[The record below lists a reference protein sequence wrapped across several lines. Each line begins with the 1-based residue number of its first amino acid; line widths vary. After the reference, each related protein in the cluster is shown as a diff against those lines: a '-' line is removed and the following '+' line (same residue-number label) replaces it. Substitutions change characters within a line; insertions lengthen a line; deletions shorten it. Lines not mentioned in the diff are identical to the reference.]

1 MFVFDHDAACW
12 YCDLDRIHAKGYTDN
27 VVDLMVGKL
36 NRLSLK
42 TQDALRQLACL
53 GNVADVAML
62 SVVLGVSE
70 QQVHAALSEALR
82 QLLIERHERSYKFV
96 HDRVQEAAYA
106 LIPEQSRAQA
116 HLTIGRLLLA
126 HTPPEKRQEA
136 IFEIVSQF
144 NRATSLITSR
154 EERTQ
159 LAELNLIAGKR
170 AKASTAYA
178 SALRYLIAGSTLLG
192 DDVWEH
198 RRDLIFALDLERAE
212 CEFLTGE
219 LAAAD
224 ERLTALSNRAANTI
238 ERAAVACLHMDV
250 CTTLDQ
256 SGRAIA
262 VALDYLRQVGIK
274 LSPHPTEDEV
284 RREYRQIWPQLGS
297 RRIEDVPDSPLMSD
311 PESLAT
317 VDVLTKAVP
326 PAVFTDRDLSA
337 LIICRAVNFSLER
350 GNCDASC
357 LAYVMLGRIAGPL
370 FGDYQAAFRFGQVGY
385 QLVEVRG
392 LRRFQASIYT
402 YFAIWIARWMKHV
415 RSSRDLLSRSFEAA
429 NKIGDLTFAT
439 YASLN
444 EISDLLFAGDPLSE
458 IQRKAEV
465 GLAFTQKARFG
476 LITDAMTAQLALIRT
491 LRGLTPKFGCFDGG
505 QLEELPFERHLASN
519 PAFAITECWYWVRK
533 LQARYFAG
541 AYEEA
546 IEASS
551 RAQRLLWTSFA
562 FFEEAEYHFY
572 SALSRAAC
580 CDGASTGER
589 SQHLEALAAHQR
601 QLAVW
606 AENCPENFEN
616 RVALV
621 SAEIARI
628 EGRELDAERL
638 YEQAI
643 RSARANSFVHNEAL
657 ANELASRF
665 YRARGFE
672 KIARLYLHDARYGYL
687 RSEVDGKV
695 TQLDKLYPYLREG
708 EPVPG
713 PTGTIKAPVEQLDLA
728 TVLAVSQT
736 LSGEMVLEKLI
747 DRLMRAAI
755 EHAGAERG
763 LLIFPESLELQI
775 GAEATVRGE
784 DVAILVGERGVRIP
798 ATLPESL
805 IRYSMRTREAVILDD
820 ASSQSPFSADPYIVQ
835 RHTRS
840 IICLPLINQGKI
852 IGILYLEN
860 DLAPGV
866 FTPKRITVLKVLASQ
881 AAILLE
887 NTRLYRD
894 LVDREN
900 KIRRLVDA
908 NIVGIIIWNL
918 EGQIVEANDA
928 FLTMVGYTRDDL
940 AAGRLRWTDLTPPE
954 WLDRDTQQWMPKL
967 KAAGS
972 LQPFEKEYFRKD
984 GTRMPVLIGVASF
997 EESGTE
1003 GVAFVLDLSERKRA
1017 EEEHERLRQL
1027 ESDLAHVNRLSLM
1040 GELAASLTHE
1050 ILHPIA
1056 TARNNARAGMRFL
1069 ELSPPNLDEAREA
1082 LGCVVRDADR
1092 ARDIVSR
1099 MRDQIKKSPPRR
1111 DAFDLNEAL
1120 REAIVMV
1127 RSAIAKNRI
1136 TVNTNLMDELIPV
1149 QGDRVQL
1156 QQVVVNLV
1164 LNAVEAMG
1172 SVEAGA
1178 RELLVSTEQ
1187 TEANGVLVAVHDSG
1201 PGIDPGQLERVFE
1214 PFYTTKASG
1223 VGMGLSICRSIIEA
1237 HGGRLW
1243 AEANEPRGAVFQFTL
1258 PAAHQE

>member
-1 MFVFDHDAACW
+1 
-12 YCDLDRIHAKGYTDN
+12 
-27 VVDLMVGKL
+27 
-36 NRLSLK
+36 
-42 TQDALRQLACL
+42 
-53 GNVADVAML
+53 
-62 SVVLGVSE
+62 
-70 QQVHAALSEALR
+70 
-82 QLLIERHERSYKFV
+82 
-96 HDRVQEAAYA
+96 
-106 LIPEQSRAQA
+106 
-116 HLTIGRLLLA
+116 
-126 HTPPEKRQEA
+126 
-136 IFEIVSQF
+136 
-144 NRATSLITSR
+144 
-154 EERTQ
+154 
-159 LAELNLIAGKR
+159 
-170 AKASTAYA
+170 
-178 SALRYLIAGSTLLG
+178 
-192 DDVWEH
+192 
-198 RRDLIFALDLERAE
+198 
-212 CEFLTGE
+212 
-219 LAAAD
+219 
-224 ERLTALSNRAANTI
+224 
-238 ERAAVACLHMDV
+238 
-250 CTTLDQ
+250 
-256 SGRAIA
+256 
-262 VALDYLRQVGIK
+262 
-274 LSPHPTEDEV
+274 
-284 RREYRQIWPQLGS
+284 
-297 RRIEDVPDSPLMSD
+297 
-311 PESLAT
+311 
-317 VDVLTKAVP
+317 
-326 PAVFTDRDLSA
+326 
-337 LIICRAVNFSLER
+337 
-350 GNCDASC
+350 
-357 LAYVMLGRIAGPL
+357 
-370 FGDYQAAFRFGQVGY
+370 
-385 QLVEVRG
+385 
-392 LRRFQASIYT
+392 
-402 YFAIWIARWMKHV
+402 
-415 RSSRDLLSRSFEAA
+415 
-429 NKIGDLTFAT
+429 
-439 YASLN
+439 
-444 EISDLLFAGDPLSE
+444 
-458 IQRKAEV
+458 
-465 GLAFTQKARFG
+465 
-476 LITDAMTAQLALIRT
+476 
-491 LRGLTPKFGCFDGG
+491 
-505 QLEELPFERHLASN
+505 
-519 PAFAITECWYWVRK
+519 
-533 LQARYFAG
+533 
-541 AYEEA
+541 
-546 IEASS
+546 
-551 RAQRLLWTSFA
+551 
-562 FFEEAEYHFY
+562 
-572 SALSRAAC
+572 
-580 CDGASTGER
+580 
-589 SQHLEALAAHQR
+589 
-601 QLAVW
+601 
-606 AENCPENFEN
+606 
-616 RVALV
+616 
-621 SAEIARI
+621 
-628 EGRELDAERL
+628 
-638 YEQAI
+638 
-643 RSARANSFVHNEAL
+643 
-657 ANELASRF
+657 
-665 YRARGFE
+665 
-672 KIARLYLHDARYGYL
+672 
-687 RSEVDGKV
+687 
-695 TQLDKLYPYLREG
+695 
-708 EPVPG
+708 
-713 PTGTIKAPVEQLDLA
+713 
-728 TVLAVSQT
+728 
-736 LSGEMVLEKLI
+736 
-747 DRLMRAAI
+747 
-755 EHAGAERG
+755 
-763 LLIFPESLELQI
+763 
-775 GAEATVRGE
+775 
-784 DVAILVGERGVRIP
+784 
-798 ATLPESL
+798 
-805 IRYSMRTREAVILDD
+805 
-820 ASSQSPFSADPYIVQ
+820 
-835 RHTRS
+835 
-840 IICLPLINQGKI
+840 LINQGKI

-1040 GELAASLTHE
+1040 GELATSLAHE

-1092 ARDIVSR
+1092 AKDIVSR